1 MEIKLEDLK
10 NYKVD
15 ENKVVTPA
23 DVKHIENYRQLI
35 KFFESALTD
44 ATHEGKTDF
53 PKLLGASIQ
62 CIRYLDGIV
71 SSYDIELL
79 STRNANSLIDTIIK
93 NNTPIIMGNEE
104 SEQDLK
110 SKE

>member
-15 ENKVVTPA
+15 ENQVVTPA
-23 DVKHIENYRQLI
+23 DVKHIENYKQLI
-35 KFFESALTD
+35 KFFESALAD
-44 ATHEGKTDF
+44 STHEGKTDF
-53 PKLLGASIQ
+53 PKLLSACLQ

-79 STRNANSLIDTIIK
+79 STRNANNLIDTIVK
-93 NNTPIIMGNEE
+93 NNTPMSSGNEE
-104 SEQDLK
+104 LEQGLK

>member
-1 MEIKLEDLK
+1 VEIRLEDLK
-10 NYKVD
+10 NYKVN
-15 ENKVVTPA
+15 ENQVVTPA

-35 KFFESALTD
+35 KFFESALAD
-44 ATHEGKTDF
+44 STHEGKTDF
-53 PKLLGASIQ
+53 PKLLGACIQ

-79 STRNANSLIDTIIK
+79 SARNANSLIDTIVK
-93 NNTPIIMGNEE
+93 NNTPVTSGNEE

>member
-1 MEIKLEDLK
+1 VKIKLEDLK
-10 NYKVD
+10 NYKVN
-15 ENKVVTPA
+15 ENQVVTPA

-35 KFFESALTD
+35 KFFESALAD
-44 ATHEGKTDF
+44 STHEGKTDF
-53 PKLLGASIQ
+53 PKLLGACIQ

-79 STRNANSLIDTIIK
+79 SARNANSLIDTIVK
-93 NNTPIIMGNEE
+93 NNTPVTSGNEE